1 MRNARQHPVRYVG
14 IKVIES
20 ILVGGFLFYCLA
32 YEHTL
37 NEWGAFMLTSF
48 VSAVAIDYLNGDIG

>member
-1 MRNARQHPVRYVG
+1 
-14 IKVIES
+14 VIES

-37 NEWGAFMLTSF
+37 KEWGAFMLTSF